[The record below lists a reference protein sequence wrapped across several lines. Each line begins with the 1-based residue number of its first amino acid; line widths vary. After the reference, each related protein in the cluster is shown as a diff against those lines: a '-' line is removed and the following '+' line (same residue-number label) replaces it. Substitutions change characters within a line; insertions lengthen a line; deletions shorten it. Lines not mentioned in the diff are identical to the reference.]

1 MNSTKDLKAI
11 YENGLKQ
18 KLTAFEKQRKSV
30 VMFSLFPILALV
42 LSVLTVVLIFTLMGR
57 DIITKNQAGIGT
69 IFVFVFFFSFFWLM
83 GLAQRRRAKY
93 AAVYKKEVVSRIIS
107 TIDPEWMYI
116 QDSCICEKDYAKSGL
131 FNRAVDIYSGD
142 DLVMGKVGKT
152 SFESS
157 ELHTQYT
164 TQSTDSDGDTHTE
177 RHGIFKGF
185 FFQSV
190 FNKHFQGQTVV
201 IHGELEE
208 VADAFHGFKGKH
220 KGKQKFVKL
229 ENPEFDKLFTVQSTD
244 QIEARYIL
252 TPGLMQALVNIQ
264 KKHNNSMRVSFLE
277 DKVYLTISFRKDLFE
292 PRVWKSGTDFSTV
305 EEIWDLFMLNAD
317 IINELDL
324 NTRIWTKK

>member
-1 MNSTKDLKAI
+1 MNTSKDLKAI
-11 YENGLKQ
+11 YENALKQ

-69 IFVFVFFFSFFWLM
+69 IFVFVFFFSFFLLM

-107 TIDPEWMYI
+107 TIDPQWMYI
-116 QDSCICEKDYAKSGL
+116 EDSCVSQKDYTKSGL
-131 FNRAVDIYSGD
+131 YNKAFDIYEGD
-142 DLVMGKVGKT
+142 DLVMGTVGKT

-177 RHGIFKGF
+177 CHGIFKGF

-190 FNKHFQGQTVV
+190 FNKNFEGHTVV
-201 IHGELEE
+201 VNGD
-208 VADAFHGFKGKH
+208 VADKADAFRGFKGVH
-220 KGKQKFVKL
+220 RGKQKYVSL
-229 ENPEFDKLFTVQSTD
+229 ENREFSKLFTVQSTN

-252 TPGLMQALVNIQ
+252 TPALMEALVNIQ
-264 KKHNNSMRVSFLE
+264 KKYGNPMRVSFLE
-277 DKVYLTISFRKDLFE
+277 EKVYLTISFSKDLFE
-292 PRVWKSGTDFSTV
+292 PRIWKSGIGFSTV
-305 EEIWDLFMLNAD
+305 EEIWDLFMLNAY

-324 NTRIWTKK
+324 NTRIWTKE